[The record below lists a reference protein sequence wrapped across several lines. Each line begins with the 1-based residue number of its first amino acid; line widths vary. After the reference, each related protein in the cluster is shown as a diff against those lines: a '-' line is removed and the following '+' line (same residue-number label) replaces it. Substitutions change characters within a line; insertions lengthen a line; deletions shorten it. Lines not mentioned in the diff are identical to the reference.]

1 MSSSF
6 SVQCTSSGFS
16 MTRKTCPRD
25 IVYKK
30 AIRSRTVL
38 KMADNFKKIMGGEFE
53 LVLPVDDSLVTRVNL
68 LRKTIS
74 QTYIHCEDDEEAIP
88 LAKVQ
93 SALSFLCPITLI
105 SKSEIVVALLSLGCL
120 LGGADTI
127 YAKVSLRTDCCSV
140 LNDIVSDDFWVRPA
154 RKINKLSHRG
164 VKMVSNQG
172 EGPRKMA
179 THFLEDQSLDRS
191 FDRDMTYDCRA
202 GALSSSEV
210 VSMDLTKYNE
220 PGTDDNSTYPLGFAG
235 SPAPPPSMQDE
246 HVRSFDVFF

>member
-1 MSSSF
+1 MGIPNFLNFNFVFLNMSSSF

-93 SALSFLCPITLI
+93 SALSFLLVACSAVLTRYTQRFLSGRIAAVFLTTL
-105 SKSEIVVALLSLGCL
+105 
-120 LGGADTI
+120 
-127 YAKVSLRTDCCSV
+127 SV
-140 LNDIVSDDFWVRPA
+140 
-154 RKINKLSHRG
+154 
-164 VKMVSNQG
+164 
-172 EGPRKMA
+172 
-179 THFLEDQSLDRS
+179 T
-191 FDRDMTYDCRA
+191 
-202 GALSSSEV
+202 
-210 VSMDLTKYNE
+210 
-220 PGTDDNSTYPLGFAG
+220 
-235 SPAPPPSMQDE
+235 
-246 HVRSFDVFF
+246 